1 MRRRDKDGRLK
12 PLTLSARLSLLRAH
26 GVHQVDRE
34 ESAAIEIIQV
44 SPRDSQQRSVLTPT
58 CVLRLVEL
66 RSRAVTAKK
75 AATPRPAPALS
86 TKLVAKLTRRG
97 FLVNALQETVP
108 ILREGKS
115 TIVRRSKFT
124 GI

>member
-1 MRRRDKDGRLK
+1 M
-12 PLTLSARLSLLRAH
+12 
-26 GVHQVDRE
+26 
-34 ESAAIEIIQV
+34 
-44 SPRDSQQRSVLTPT
+44 LTPI

-66 RSRAVTAKK
+66 RSRAVTAEE
-75 AATPRPAPALS
+75 AATPRPAPVLS
-86 TKLVAKLTRRG
+86 TKLAAKLTRRG

-124 GI
+124 GIEYWNVNESANIYQTCLQMVSGGLDISGKTVCNLLQHREKNI

>member
-1 MRRRDKDGRLK
+1 M
-12 PLTLSARLSLLRAH
+12 
-26 GVHQVDRE
+26 
-34 ESAAIEIIQV
+34 
-44 SPRDSQQRSVLTPT
+44 
-58 CVLRLVEL
+58 
-66 RSRAVTAKK
+66 TAKE
-75 AATPRPAPALS
+75 AATPRPAPVLS

>member
-1 MRRRDKDGRLK
+1 M
-12 PLTLSARLSLLRAH
+12 
-26 GVHQVDRE
+26 
-34 ESAAIEIIQV
+34 
-44 SPRDSQQRSVLTPT
+44 LTPI

-66 RSRAVTAKK
+66 RSRAVTAKE
-75 AATPRPAPALS
+75 AATPRPAPVLS

-108 ILREGKS
+108 ILREGNS

-124 GI
+124 GIEHCSRSMNLQIFIKRVYRWSQVDSISQGKPCATSSSTEKKISS